1 MALATIVIFVALAGY
16 GDFDDTVDTIA
27 DLPVSYL
34 IAGFGLALSNYL
46 FRYFRWCYY
55 LRVLKIRVPAR
66 LNLLAFSGLA
76 MSVTPG
82 KVGELVKCYLLSSQM
97 GVPVGRSAPALVM
110 ERLIDVISV
119 FILALSGLAM
129 LSAPAVVVLAV
140 ILASVLSVFIFARS
154 RYALRLTRLLILS
167 RWTDLFE
174 DYQEGFN
181 QLATARVI
189 FVGLAIGVVAWSA
202 EGLALW
208 VILNGIGTDMPILRA
223 LSIYAVSTLVG
234 AATTLPGGLIGT
246 EGSMLALLQQS
257 GMVKSAAS
265 ASTVLV
271 RFITLWFAV
280 AIGVV
285 ALIVL
290 RRISNSALGES
301 GEY

>member
-1 MALATIVIFVALAGY
+1 
-16 GDFDDTVDTIA
+16 
-27 DLPVSYL
+27 
-34 IAGFGLALSNYL
+34 
-46 FRYFRWCYY
+46 
-55 LRVLKIRVPAR
+55 
-66 LNLLAFSGLA
+66 

-208 VILNGIGTDMPILRA
+208 VILNGIGTDNSILRA
-223 LSIYAVSTLVG
+223 LSVSTLVG

>member
-1 MALATIVIFVALAGY
+1 MAGY

-55 LRVLKIRVPAR
+55 PRVLKIRVHAR
-66 LNLLAFSGLA
+66 LDLLVFFSGLA

-97 GVPVGRSAPALVM
+97 RVPVGRSAPALVM

-189 FVGLAIGVVAWSA
+189 FVGLSIGVVAWSA

-208 VILNGIGTDMPILRA
+208 VILNVIGTDNSILRA
-223 LSIYAVSTLVG
+223 L
-234 AATTLPGGLIGT
+234 
-246 EGSMLALLQQS
+246 
-257 GMVKSAAS
+257 
-265 ASTVLV
+265 
-271 RFITLWFAV
+271 
-280 AIGVV
+280 
-285 ALIVL
+285 
-290 RRISNSALGES
+290 
-301 GEY
+301 

>member
-1 MALATIVIFVALAGY
+1 MALAGY
-16 GDFDDTVDTIA
+16 GDFDDIVDTIA

-55 LRVLKIRVPAR
+55 LRVFKIRVPAR
-66 LNLLAFSGLA
+66 LNLLEFFSGLA

-82 KVGELVKCYLLSSQM
+82 KVGELLKCYLLSSQM
-97 GVPVGRSAPALVM
+97 GMPVGRSAPALVM
-110 ERLIDVISV
+110 ARLIDVISV

-181 QLATARVI
+181 QLATARAI
-189 FVGLAIGVVAWSA
+189 FVGFAIGIVAWSA

-208 VILNGIGTDMPILRA
+208 VIVNGIGTDMPILRA
-223 LSIYAVSTLVG
+223 VSIYAVSTLVG

-257 GMVKSAAS
+257 GVVKSAAS

-301 GEY
+301 GEF

>member
-1 MALATIVIFVALAGY
+1 
-16 GDFDDTVDTIA
+16 
-27 DLPVSYL
+27 
-34 IAGFGLALSNYL
+34 
-46 FRYFRWCYY
+46 
-55 LRVLKIRVPAR
+55 
-66 LNLLAFSGLA
+66 
-76 MSVTPG
+76 MSV
-82 KVGELVKCYLLSSQM
+82 
-97 GVPVGRSAPALVM
+97 
-110 ERLIDVISV
+110 
-119 FILALSGLAM
+119 F
-129 LSAPAVVVLAV
+129 
-140 ILASVLSVFIFARS
+140 
-154 RYALRLTRLLILS
+154 
-167 RWTDLFE
+167 
-174 DYQEGFN
+174 
-181 QLATARVI
+181 
-189 FVGLAIGVVAWSA
+189 AIGIVAWSA

-223 LSIYAVSTLVG
+223 VFDLRCFDLGRRSYNSS
-234 AATTLPGGLIGT
+234 GGLIGT

>member
-1 MALATIVIFVALAGY
+1 MALAKIVIFVALAGY

-154 RYALRLTRLLILS
+154 RHALRLTRLPILS

-174 DYQEGFN
+174 DYKEGFN

-208 VILNGIGTDMPILRA
+208 VILNGIGADMPILKA